1 MTPPALFL
9 GLSALVFGG
18 FGIAGLAVPDAI
30 VESVGVALAPDA
42 VLVELRAI
50 YGGMMLGG
58 ALLAA
63 YCMRPDRQRFGLV
76 AVALVVGGTL
86 AGRLL
91 GLLWEPMPEGMAW
104 VAIFEAVWVVFSLGL
119 LPRTPRPA

>member
-1 MTPPALFL
+1 MTPAALFL
-9 GLSALVFGG
+9 GLTALIFAA
-18 FGIAGLAVPDAI
+18 FGIAGLAVPAAI
-30 VESVGVALAPDA
+30 VESVGVSLAPDA

-63 YCMRPDRQRFGLV
+63 YCMPVQRQRFGLV
-76 AVALVVGGTL
+76 AIALVVGGTL

-91 GLLWEPMPEGMAW
+91 GLIWEPMPEGMGW
-104 VAIFEAVWVVFSLGL
+104 VTGFEALWTVFAVGL
-119 LPRTPRPA
+119 LSRTR

>member
-1 MTPPALFL
+1 MTPAALFL

-18 FGIAGLAVPDAI
+18 FGIAGLIVPDAI
-30 VESVGVALAPDA
+30 VESVGVALAPEA
-42 VLVELRAI
+42 ALVELRAI

-58 ALLAA
+58 AIFAG
-63 YCMRPDRQRFGLV
+63 YCMRPDRQRLGLI
-76 AVALVVGGTL
+76 AIALIVGGTL

-104 VAIFEAVWVVFSLGL
+104 VAAFEAVWVVFSLGL
-119 LPRTPRPA
+119 LSRTPKTA